1 MNNNTKPSI
10 AFVIHGLCMG
20 GAEKFTITLLNHLHQ
35 KGYPVFLI
43 SLSEDRTLEN
53 ELHPNIPIF
62 TLLRKSKYDLFI
74 KDKIAYVLK
83 QNHTDKV
90 FCINSYTY
98 FLTKLAL
105 IRNNHIEVFLSL
117 HSTVS
122 SGFKNYLQNLIYF
135 RMMDPT
141 DHIIFLC
148 QNQKE
153 HLSKHYFISNPN
165 KHIIKN
171 GVDTNYFSPNK
182 ESEQIKIAARARYNL
197 SNDESV
203 ILKVAR
209 IAPEK
214 GHLDA
219 IEALYLLHDKYKEQA
234 HLILVGD
241 GPSMYKYKIR
251 KFIAERG
258 LEDYVHFEG
267 NQQDVRWYYQFADL
281 FTLTSHS
288 TETFSIAALEAM
300 ACGLPCS
307 MTDVGGASE
316 MIVPGVNGLLTT
328 PHDPLSMA
336 ESWYTL
342 LSGKPK
348 RDLIRAHVVEHFDKR
363 SMLAKYDA
371 ILH

>member
-1 MNNNTKPSI
+1 MPTI

-35 KGYPVFLI
+35 NGHPVFLI

-53 ELHPNIPIF
+53 ELHPDIPIF
-62 TLLRKSKYDLFI
+62 TLLRNSKYDFSI
-74 KDKIAYVLK
+74 KNKISYVLK

-90 FCINSYTY
+90 FCVNSYAY

-105 IRNNHIEVFLSL
+105 LRNNHIEVFLSL
-117 HSTVS
+117 HSTAS
-122 SGFKNYLQNLIYF
+122 TGLKNYFQNLIYF

-148 QNQKE
+148 QNQKDY
-153 HLSKHYFISNPN
+153 LSKHYFISNSN
-165 KHIIKN
+165 KHIINN

-182 ESEQIKIAARARYNL
+182 ASDQIRNAARARYNL
-197 SNDESV
+197 SDDESV

-219 IEALYLLHDKYKEQA
+219 IEALYILHDKYNEHA
-234 HLILVGD
+234 HLVLVGD
-241 GPSMYKYKIR
+241 GPSLYKYKIR
-251 KFIAERG
+251 KSIAERG
-258 LEDYVHFEG
+258 LENYIHFEG
-267 NQQDVRWYYQFADL
+267 NQHDVRRYYQLADL

-300 ACGLPCS
+300 AYGLSCS
-307 MTDVGGASE
+307 ITDVGGASE
-316 MIVPGVNGLLTT
+316 MIVPGINGLLTT

-342 LSGKPK
+342 LSVKLKP
-348 RDLIRAHVVEHFDKR
+348 DLIRALVVDHFDKDK
-363 SMLAKYDA
+363 MLKQYDA
-371 ILH
+371 ILF

>member
-1 MNNNTKPSI
+1 MNNNTKPTI

-62 TLLRKSKYDLFI
+62 TLLRKSKYDLSI
-74 KDKIAYVLK
+74 KDKIRYVLM
-83 QNHTDKV
+83 QNQTDKV
-90 FCINSYTY
+90 FCINSYAY

-105 IRNNHIEVFLSL
+105 LKNRSIDVYLSL
-117 HSTVS
+117 HSTVAS
-122 SGFKNYLQNLIYF
+122 NIKNYVQNLFYF
-135 RMMDPT
+135 RMIDPT

-148 QNQKE
+148 QKQKE
-153 HLSKHYFISNPN
+153 YLSKNYFISNPN
-165 KHIIKN
+165 QHVINN
-171 GVDTNYFSPNK
+171 GIDTNYFRPNK
-182 ESEQIKIAARARYNL
+182 ETEIIRTAARTRFNL
-197 SNDESV
+197 SHDESV

-234 HLILVGD
+234 HLIFVGD
-241 GPSMYKYKIR
+241 GPSIYKYKIR
-251 KFIAERG
+251 KSIAERG

-267 NQQDVRWYYQFADL
+267 NQQDVRGYYQFADL